1 MLFAFVLKG
10 IEFLWKTCLRENK
23 NTDNKKNQNLWDA
36 LIEFHKY
43 LHFHVSDLN
52 NKIE

>member
-1 MLFAFVLKG
+1 MLLSWKVQNFRGFPAFEKIKVQ
-10 IEFLWKTCLRENK
+10 
-23 NTDNKKNQNLWDA
+23 NKKNQNLWEA